1 MVIFYFF
8 RRIEVYIGRLNESTI
23 LAKNIAK
30 NMKTPKLGMFF
41 PFENRNNLGSHTI

>member
-1 MVIFYFF
+1 LKFANSGVNNVYLFYFF

-41 PFENRNNLGSHTI
+41 LL